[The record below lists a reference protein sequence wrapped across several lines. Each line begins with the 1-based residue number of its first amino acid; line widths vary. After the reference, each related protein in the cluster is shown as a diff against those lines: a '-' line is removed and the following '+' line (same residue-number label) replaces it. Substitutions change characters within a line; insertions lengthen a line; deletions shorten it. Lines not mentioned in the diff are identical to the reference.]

1 MKKQDVAKAITG
13 MDERELRLI
22 NAVMNRRF
30 EQLEENK
37 VFGFDKGDKVQWIMD
52 NKIHNGVVLRLNKKT
67 VSVLDDQG
75 GIFAIGPGFLSFR
88 DKDARSA

>member
-13 MDERELRLI
+13 MDERELRFI